1 MDALQ
6 MAHEFMMW
14 LHGAG
19 LLPHEFMMWLHGAG
33 ILPHMPMHMMPM

>member
-6 MAHEFMMW
+6 MAHELMMW
-14 LHGAG
+14 
-19 LLPHEFMMWLHGAG
+19 PHGAG